1 MNDELVNREDMPS
14 PSVSPESASSPGR
27 PSNNTFKVRDASER
41 PGRKEKSAF
50 RKFVPPILGGLAAL
64 PLATAILWYGFGK
77 DLGGMGP
84 SVAQYA
90 PWIVPKKL
98 RGNGF
103 RSDGTFGSSY
113 SGSGNSGSGNSGS
126 GNSGSGNSGSGNSGS
141 GNSGYDVGP
150 VPDISS
156 KRLASDGFKSALPS
170 LGSESRP
177 VSPSLAPAEDKST
190 ASTATDPL
198 PTKSEKTDVTKWD
211 ASESVA
217 AGAEVTTETK
227 RTEETKRQETLQAQ
241 IPDVENSSSGAIPS
255 LSQSLRAL
263 TDLKEKWPSI
273 PRERAVQIQ
282 AVADFYG
289 HLCDLAKWIDSPEG
303 EVIELWNERR
313 VAIATMI
320 LNDSKFSA
328 LTQRCASGEIPNIV
342 SLESSRY
349 VVTVIP
355 GGIPLQAESVDVPK
369 ELTMETVIAG
379 SPMTVEF
386 PKDNADLLL
395 KARSIE
401 LGKPLLLFLRLDKH
415 DEAYALTALDILVSG
430 GPL

>member
-1 MNDELVNREDMPS
+1 VDNRSALNVKLCIVGEFALNDELVNREDMPS
-14 PSVSPESASSPGR
+14 PSVSPEPASSPGR
-27 PSNNTFKVRDASER
+27 PSNNTFKVRDDSER
-41 PGRKEKSAF
+41 PSRKEKSAF

-98 RGNGF
+98 RGSGF
-103 RSDGTFGSSY
+103 RSDGTFGSSD
-113 SGSGNSGSGNSGS
+113 
-126 GNSGSGNSGSGNSGS
+126 SGS

-170 LGSESRP
+170 LGSDSRP
-177 VSPSLAPAEDKST
+177 VSPSPVPAEDKSA
-190 ASTATDPL
+190 ASTETDPL
-198 PTKSEKTDVTKWD
+198 STKSEKTDVTKRD
-211 ASESVA
+211 AFEPVA
-217 AGAEVTTETK
+217 ADAEVTTETK
-227 RTEETKRQETLQAQ
+227 RKEETKLLETVQSQ
-241 IPDVENSSSGAIPS
+241 MPTVEYSSPGANPS
-255 LSQSLRAL
+255 LSQSLREL
-263 TDLKEKWPSI
+263 TDLKEKWSSI

-282 AVADFYG
+282 AIADFYG
-289 HLCDLAKWIDSPEG
+289 HLCDLAKWIDSPEI

-313 VAIATMI
+313 VAIASMI

-355 GGIPLQAESVDVPK
+355 GGMPLQEESVDVPN
-369 ELTMETVIAG
+369 ELTMETIIAG

-386 PKDNADLLL
+386 PNDNADLLL
-395 KARSIE
+395 KARSIDP
-401 LGKPLLLFLRLDKH
+401 GKPLLLFLRMDKH

>member
-1 MNDELVNREDMPS
+1 VDNRSALNVKLCIIGEFALNDELVNREDMPS
-14 PSVSPESASSPGR
+14 PSVSPEPASSPGL

-113 SGSGNSGSGNSGS
+113 SGSGNSG
-126 GNSGSGNSGSGNSGS
+126 
-141 GNSGYDVGP
+141 YDVGP
-150 VPDISS
+150 VPDISP

-177 VSPSLAPAEDKST
+177 VSPGLAPAEDKSA
-190 ASTATDPL
+190 ASTGTDPL
-198 PTKSEKTDVTKWD
+198 PTKSEKTDVTKRD
-211 ASESVA
+211 ASEPVA

-227 RTEETKRQETLQAQ
+227 RTEETKRQETVQAQ
-241 IPDVENSSSGAIPS
+241 MPDVENSSPGAIPS
-255 LSQSLRAL
+255 LSQSLREL

-282 AVADFYG
+282 AIADFYG

-313 VAIATMI
+313 VAIASMI

-355 GGIPLQAESVDVPK
+355 GGIPLQEESVDVPK

-386 PKDNADLLL
+386 PNDNADLLL
-395 KARSIE
+395 KARSIDP
-401 LGKPLLLFLRLDKH
+401 GKPLLLFLRLDKH